1 MRGAVETT
9 ALVTLAFAR
18 IQPQAAEVKQAVDW
32 LVAHRT
38 GNGWQP
44 TKAKGPALAAL
55 AAFYQHAQAAD
66 DRYHLTVT
74 VNETQVAT
82 LDVLGSAEGRAIAV
96 PRKALKTGQPNRV
109 HFEMEGRGRFGY
121 AATLT
126 GFTRDFKPDQNP
138 MNRFAAIHRRV
149 YYPASPELDGK
160 VLNTGFGVAVNAT
173 PFENLAS
180 QVALGAKAKIA
191 ITAWRTIPS
200 STPEWEREFLIVEEH
215 LPAGTTLI
223 EGSVSTSATSY
234 TLADGV
240 LTFYFPPDNG
250 VGMIYYDVYGYL
262 PGQYRALPTSIRS
275 AYEPGRYHLG
285 PSASFAFEFPVSPTP
300 IPISRRPTSF
310 MPGVRS
316 TSTRAGSPRPAYRLS
331 RSSPSTP

>member
-1 MRGAVETT
+1 M
-9 ALVTLAFAR
+9 
-18 IQPQAAEVKQAVDW
+18 
-32 LVAHRT
+32 
-38 GNGWQP
+38 
-44 TKAKGPALAAL
+44 
-55 AAFYQHAQAAD
+55 
-66 DRYHLTVT
+66 T

-138 MNRFAAIHRRV
+138 EESIRGHPPPRV
-149 YYPASPELDGK
+149 LPRPPELDGK

-180 QVALGAKAKIA
+180 QVALGAKAKVA
-191 ITAWRTIPS
+191 ITAWRTIPA

-262 PGQYRALPTSIRS
+262 PGQYRALPTSIRQRLR
-275 AYEPGRYHLG
+275 AG
-285 PSASFAFEFPVSPTP
+285 PVSSGPC
-300 IPISRRPTSF
+300 RR
-310 MPGVRS
+310 
-316 TSTRAGSPRPAYRLS
+316 AS
-331 RSSPSTP
+331 RSSSQ